1 MQIDFHFGATY
12 AIARLAGFVDDDA
25 QVVAYA
31 AQYVDDSTT
40 TGFIRFDN
48 GMRFYRQ
55 ATAHP
60 PLDLKNASNDVG
72 AQSWLPFHFLPGN
85 DGLETLAPTGD
96 DYRHRLVC
104 RPDSF
109 VARAMMRDV
118 IETKAKTPDH
128 SLHRLGIA
136 AHVFVDTFAH
146 RGFIGE
152 RTGFNEVRRIETAAG
167 KGLQK
172 MPVPPIGHGQVSTY
186 PDRPFLH
193 WRYENSAGAMVERD
207 NPTDFLVA
215 ANRLCQEFQ
224 RYRLGDP
231 DARVAGLDDVARDRL
246 ATLFN
251 GATDDDGDARLAQW
265 LQALAA
271 DHFGFGPSSPSY
283 VGKGKG
289 SWKHIALGEFYLSW
303 LQDAQKNM
311 DAIPLEKR
319 SLLQR
324 IGAKLLDAG
333 VEHTEALADHFNIE
347 SITYPFNAQ
356 FLTSH
361 YKRFH
366 DAAEEQRFAVFKKIL
381 PRFGIF
387 EA

>member
-12 AIARLAGFVDDDA
+12 TIARLAGFTHEEA
-25 QVVAYA
+25 HTIAYS

-40 TGFIRFDN
+40 SGFIRFEN
-48 GMRFYRQ
+48 GVRFYRQ

-60 PLDLKNASNDVG
+60 PLDIQNVSNDTG

-85 DGLETLAPTGD
+85 EGLDTVAPLD
-96 DYRHRLVC
+96 DQYRRRLIC

-118 IETKAKTPDH
+118 IEAKAKAPAH

-152 RTGFNEVRRIETAAG
+152 RTHLNDVARIETAAG
-167 KGLQK
+167 ARLDK

-193 WRYENSAGAMVERD
+193 WRYENSAGEKVERD
-207 NPTDFLVA
+207 NPVDFLVA
-215 ANRLCQEFQ
+215 ANRLCEEFQ

-231 DARVAGLDDVARDRL
+231 AAAVSGLTQDAKTKVSALMTGI
-246 ATLFN
+246 
-251 GATDDDGDARLAQW
+251 TDEDGDARLVKW
-265 LQALAA
+265 LEALAK
-271 DHFGFGPSSPSY
+271 DQFGFGASRPSY
-283 VGKGKG
+283 IGKGKG
-289 SWKHIALGEFYLSW
+289 SWKHVALGDFYLSW
-303 LQDAQKNM
+303 LDTAQKNI
-311 DAIPLEKR
+311 DAVPAEKR
-319 SLLQR
+319 SILQR
-324 IGAKLLDAG
+324 IGAKILDFG
-333 VEHTEALADHFNIE
+333 VEHTEALAEHFNVE
-347 SITYPFNAQ
+347 SVTYPFNAD
-356 FLTSH
+356 FLSSN

-381 PRFGIF
+381 PRFGIY

>member
-12 AIARLAGFVDDDA
+12 AIARLAGFDDADA
-25 QVVAYA
+25 QVIAYS

-85 DGLETLAPTGD
+85 DSLDTRAPMD
-96 DYRHRLVC
+96 DRYRQRLVC
-104 RPDSF
+104 RPDSP

-118 IETKAKTPDH
+118 IEQKSHTPDH

-152 RTGFNEVRRIETAAG
+152 RTAFNEVGRIETAAG
-167 KGLQK
+167 NALKK

-193 WRYENSAGAMVERD
+193 WRYENGAGERVERD
-207 NPTDFLVA
+207 NPTDFMVA
-215 ANRLCQEFQ
+215 ANRLCEEFQ
-224 RYRLGDP
+224 RYRLGD
-231 DARVAGLDDVARDRL
+231 AGAAVAGLDDVARDRV
-246 ATLFN
+246 ATLLH
-251 GATDDDGDARLAQW
+251 GATDDDGDVRLRHW
-265 LQALAA
+265 LQALAT
-271 DHFGFGPSSPSY
+271 DHFGFGAATPTY

-289 SWKHIALGEFYLSW
+289 SWKHIALGDFYLSW
-303 LQDAQKNM
+303 LQGAQRHLE
-311 DAIPLEKR
+311 AIPPDKR
-319 SLLQR
+319 TLLQR
-324 IGAKLLDAG
+324 VGAKLLEAG
-333 VEHTEALADHFNIE
+333 AEHTEAVADLFNIE
-347 SITYPFNAQ
+347 SVTYPFNPA
-356 FLTSH
+356 FLASD

-381 PRFGIF
+381 PRFGIY

>member
-12 AIARLAGFVDDDA
+12 AIARLAGFGDGDA

-60 PLDLKNASNDVG
+60 PLDLMNANNDVG

-85 DGLETLAPTGD
+85 DGLDSPAPTGEQ
-96 DYRHRLVC
+96 YRHRLVC

-118 IETKAKTPDH
+118 IEAKTSAPDH

-152 RTGFNEVRRIETAAG
+152 RTRFNGVGRIETAAG
-167 KGLQK
+167 QGLQR

-193 WRYENSAGAMVERD
+193 WRYEDSAGQMVERD
-207 NPTDFLVA
+207 NPSDFMA
-215 ANRLCQEFQ
+215 AAHRLCEEFQ

-231 DARVAGLDDVARDRL
+231 DAPVTGLDAVARDRL
-246 ATLFN
+246 STLIT
-251 GATDDDGDARLAQW
+251 GATDDDGDARLRPW
-265 LQALAA
+265 LAALAA
-271 DHFGFGPSSPSY
+271 DHFGFGPSQPTY
-283 VGKGKG
+283 VGKGEG
-289 SWKHIALGEFYLSW
+289 SWKHVALGEFYLGW
-303 LQDAQKNM
+303 LQAAQRDM
-311 DAIPLEKR
+311 EAIPLEKR

-324 IGAKLLDAG
+324 VGAKLLEAG
-333 VEHTEALADHFNIE
+333 AEHTEALADHFNIE
-347 SITYPFNAQ
+347 SVTYPFDPA
-356 FLTSH
+356 FLSSH

-381 PRFGIF
+381 PRFGIY

>member
-12 AIARLAGFVDDDA
+12 AIARLAGFDDAPA

-60 PLDLKNASNDVG
+60 PLDLKNANNDVG

-85 DGLETLAPTGD
+85 DGLDTLAPTGD

-118 IETKAKTPDH
+118 IEAKAKSPDH

-152 RTGFNEVRRIETAAG
+152 RTSFNEVGRIQTAAG
-167 KGLQK
+167 KALKK

-193 WRYENSAGAMVERD
+193 WRYDNSAGSTVERD
-207 NPTDFLVA
+207 NPKDFLVA
-215 ANRLCQEFQ
+215 ADRLCQEFR

-231 DARVAGLDDVARDRL
+231 DAPVAGLDDVARDRM

-251 GATDDDGDARLAQW
+251 GATDEDGDARLAQW

-271 DHFGFGPSSPSY
+271 DHFGFGPSAPSY
-283 VGKGKG
+283 IGKGKG

-303 LQDAQKNM
+303 LQNAQRNM

-347 SITYPFNAQ
+347 SVTYPFNAE
-356 FLTSH
+356 FLSSN

>member
-12 AIARLAGFVDDDA
+12 AIARLAGFDDGDA
-25 QVVAYA
+25 QVVAYS

-60 PLDLKNASNDVG
+60 PLDLKNADNDVG

-85 DGLETLAPTGD
+85 DGMDTLAPTGAG
-96 DYRHRLVC
+96 YRQRLVC

-118 IETKAKTPDH
+118 IEAKAKSPDH

-152 RTGFNEVRRIETAAG
+152 RTSFNEVRRIETAAG

-172 MPVPPIGHGQVSTY
+172 MPVPAIGHGQVSTY

-193 WRYENSAGAMVERD
+193 WRYENSAGEMVERD

-215 ANRLCQEFQ
+215 ADRLCEEFQ

-231 DARVAGLDDVARDRL
+231 DAPVAGLDDVARDRL
-246 ATLFN
+246 ASLFN
-251 GATDDDGDARLAQW
+251 RATDDDGDARLAQW
-265 LQALAA
+265 LRALAA
-271 DHFGFGPSSPSY
+271 DQFGFGPSSPGY
-283 VGKGKG
+283 IGKGKG

-303 LQDAQKNM
+303 LQQAQLNM

-347 SITYPFNAQ
+347 SMTYPFSAE
-356 FLTSH
+356 FLSSN

>member
-12 AIARLAGFVDDDA
+12 AIARLAGFTDQEA
-25 QVVAYA
+25 HTIAYS

-40 TGFIRFDN
+40 SGFIRFDN
-48 GMRFYRQ
+48 GVRFYRQ

-60 PLDLKNASNDVG
+60 PLDIANINNDTG

-85 DGLETLAPTGD
+85 DGLDTPAPLD
-96 DYRHRLVC
+96 DQYCHRLIC

-109 VARAMMRDV
+109 VAKAMMRDV
-118 IETKAKTPDH
+118 IEAKPKTPDH
-128 SLHRLGIA
+128 SLYRLGIA

-152 RTGFNEVRRIETAAG
+152 RTSLNDVGHIETSSGAE
-167 KGLQK
+167 LPK
-172 MPVPPIGHGQVSTY
+172 MPVPPVGHGQVDTY

-193 WRYENSAGAMVERD
+193 WRYVNSAGENVERD
-207 NPTDFLVA
+207 NPSDFMIA

-224 RYRLGDP
+224 RYRLGNP
-231 DARVAGLDDVARDRL
+231 DAAVTGLGEAANEQL
-246 ATLFN
+246 SALLWN
-251 GATDDDGDARLAQW
+251 ITDEDGDARLKKWIQAFAQ
-265 LQALAA
+265 
-271 DHFGFGPSSPSY
+271 DHFGFGAVQPDY

-289 SWKHIALGEFYLSW
+289 SWKHAALGDFYLSW
-303 LQDAQKNM
+303 LETAQKSI
-311 DAIPLEKR
+311 DAVPLEKR

-324 IGAKLLDAG
+324 IGANLLHFG
-333 VEHTEALADHFNIE
+333 VEHTEALADHFNVE
-347 SITYPFNAQ
+347 SVTYPFSVV
-356 FLTSH
+356 FLTSD

-381 PRFGIF
+381 PRFGIY

>member
-12 AIARLAGFVDDDA
+12 AIARLAGFGDDEA
-25 QVVAYA
+25 HTIAYS

-40 TGFIRFDN
+40 SGFIRFDN
-48 GMRFYRQ
+48 GVRFYRQ

-60 PLDLKNASNDVG
+60 PLDIANINNDTG

-85 DGLETLAPTGD
+85 DGLDTPAPLD
-96 DYRHRLVC
+96 EQYRHRLIC

-118 IETKAKTPDH
+118 IEAKSKTPEH

-152 RTGFNEVRRIETAAG
+152 RTSLNDVGRIETSAG
-167 KGLQK
+167 AKLAR
-172 MPVPPIGHGQVSTY
+172 MPVPPVGHGQVDTY

-193 WRYENSAGAMVERD
+193 WRYANSAGENVERN
-207 NPTDFLVA
+207 NPLDFMVA
-215 ANRLCQEFQ
+215 ANRLCEEFQ
-224 RYRLGDP
+224 RYRLGNP
-231 DARVAGLDDVARDRL
+231 DAPVSGL
-246 ATLFN
+246 
-251 GATDDDGDARLAQW
+251 TDAAKAQLSNLLGSITDEDGDARLKKWMEAFAQ
-265 LQALAA
+265 
-271 DHFGFGPSSPSY
+271 DHFGVGVVQPGY
-283 VGKGKG
+283 IGKGKG
-289 SWKHIALGEFYLSW
+289 SWKHEALGDFYLSW
-303 LQDAQKNM
+303 LESAQKSI
-311 DAIPLEKR
+311 DAVPLEKR

-324 IGAKLLDAG
+324 IGAKLLEFG
-333 VEHTEALADHFNIE
+333 VEHTEALADHFNVE
-347 SITYPFNAQ
+347 SVTYPFDAE
-356 FLTSH
+356 FLTSN

-381 PRFGIF
+381 PRFGIY

>member
-12 AIARLAGFVDDDA
+12 AIARLAGFDDADA
-25 QVVAYA
+25 QVVAGA

-85 DGLETLAPTGD
+85 DGLESRAPTSAH
-96 DYRHRLVC
+96 YRQRLVC

-118 IETKAKTPDH
+118 IEAKAHTPDH

-152 RTGFNEVRRIETAAG
+152 RTGFNDVSRIETGAG
-167 KGLQK
+167 KALQR

-193 WRYENSAGAMVERD
+193 WRYRDSAGTVVERD
-207 NPTDFLVA
+207 NPTDFQVA
-215 ANRLCQEFQ
+215 ANRLCEEFQ
-224 RYRLGDP
+224 RYRLGDA
-231 DARVAGLDDVARDRL
+231 DAPVAGLDEVARDRL
-246 ATLFN
+246 ATLLV
-251 GATDDDGDARLAQW
+251 GVTDEDGDVRLGHW
-265 LQALAA
+265 LKALAD
-271 DHFGFGPSSPSY
+271 DHFGFGAATPTY

-289 SWKHIALGEFYLSW
+289 SWKHIALGEFYLHW
-303 LQDAQKNM
+303 LQGAQRHL

-324 IGAKLLDAG
+324 IGAKLLETGA
-333 VEHTEALADHFNIE
+333 EHTEALADHFNIE
-347 SITYPFNAQ
+347 SITYPFNPH
-356 FLTSH
+356 FLASH

-381 PRFGIF
+381 PRFGIY

>member
-12 AIARLAGFVDDDA
+12 AIARLAGFGDADA
-25 QVVAYA
+25 QVVAYS

-40 TGFIRFDN
+40 TGFIRFEN

-60 PLDLKNASNDVG
+60 PLDLQNASNDVG

-85 DGLETLAPTGD
+85 DGLDTPAPTD
-96 DYRHRLVC
+96 DRYRHRLVC

-118 IETKAKTPDH
+118 IEAKAHAPDH

-152 RTGFNEVRRIETAAG
+152 RTSFNDVGRIETAAG
-167 KGLQK
+167 QGLQR

-193 WRYENSAGAMVERD
+193 WRYQNSAGERVERD
-207 NPTDFLVA
+207 NPSDFMVA
-215 ANRLCQEFQ
+215 AHRLCQEFQ
-224 RYRLGDP
+224 RYRLDMA
-231 DARVAGLDDVARDRL
+231 DAPVAGLDDVARERL
-246 ATLFN
+246 ATLIK
-251 GATDDDGDARLAQW
+251 GATDDDGDVRLQHW
-265 LQALAA
+265 LRALQA
-271 DHFGFGPSSPSY
+271 DHFGFGPSSPTY

-289 SWKHIALGEFYLSW
+289 SWKHIALGDFYLSW
-303 LQDAQKNM
+303 LQGAQRNM
-311 DAIPLEKR
+311 DAIPVEKR

-324 IGAKLLDAG
+324 IGAKLLEAG
-333 VEHTEALADHFNIE
+333 AEHTEALADHFNIE
-347 SITYPFNAQ
+347 SITYPFNAA
-356 FLTSH
+356 FLSSH

-381 PRFGIF
+381 PRFGIY